1 MVTDFGMS
9 ELGPVVYGDKHGSV
23 FIGRDL
29 LEHKNYSEDVA
40 KKIDEAIKKKIEDA
54 YQKARGIL
62 EKYRDKMDIIAKE
75 LLKKETLV
83 GDEFVELLEGKK
95 EPKTPAKKASKSKP
109 ITAIS

>member
-1 MVTDFGMS
+1 
-9 ELGPVVYGDKHGSV
+9 
-23 FIGRDL
+23 
-29 LEHKNYSEDVA
+29 
-40 KKIDEAIKKKIEDA
+40 
-54 YQKARGIL
+54 
-62 EKYRDKMDIIAKE
+62 MDIIAKE